1 MKRYIRASFDSS
13 IPSWA
18 KNALSKETV
27 GDKFVQQY
35 KVPLSEV
42 QFYEEEMPNSVPI
55 YLLGAD
61 YSDVVYIPG
70 VNDDREEVF
79 NNRWRKL
86 GSLGKS
92 TLNKLTK
99 DTVWVDI
106 SNKLAPSKGYQD
118 PRFIYDRYSRKGKG
132 SYGGQYYSQPWTS
145 YTGEEHPGQWS
156 PEGRRGRNE
165 RNVRDKSGY
174 VIPDPRDMLADYYT
188 RFPDRLTNKLD
199 DLRSK
204 LISAR
209 DILFSEELLDREDD
223 PYSTSLSNAMR
234 RYADAVHSYKA
245 ILNNIR
251 HQTED
256 ASDPYMK
263 AYYFKDTI
271 NKIDSVKQDVNE
283 ALKEA
288 KV

>member
-1 MKRYIRASFDSS
+1 MYRYIKASFDPS

-18 KNALSKETV
+18 KPALSAGTI
-27 GDKFVQQY
+27 GDDFVRQY
-35 KVPLSEV
+35 NVPLSEV
-42 QFYEEEMPNSVPI
+42 QFYTEEIPNSVPI
-55 YLLGAD
+55 YLLETD
-61 YSDVVYIPG
+61 YADVVYIPG
-70 VNDDREEVF
+70 VNDDRTEFF
-79 NNRWRKL
+79 NNRQRKL

-92 TLNKLTK
+92 TLNKLAK
-99 DTVWVDI
+99 DIVWVDV

-132 SYGGQYYSQPWTS
+132 EYGGQYYNQPWTS

-156 PEGRRGRNE
+156 PEGRKGRNE
-165 RNVRDKSGY
+165 RHVRDKSGY

-199 DLRSK
+199 DLKNK

-209 DILFSEELLDREDD
+209 DILFSEDLLVREDD
-223 PYSTSLSNAMR
+223 PYDSSLSNAMR

-245 ILNNIR
+245 ILNNIK

-271 NKIDSVKQDVNE
+271 NKIDSVKQDVND